1 MALIGDVVPIGI
13 FIWVFGAY
21 VDSISTVFDTTI
33 GRAFV
38 VVFISLAV
46 LGVGSFLIVFL
57 FGIFAALVGFTPT

>member
-1 MALIGDVVPIGI
+1 MALIGDVVRIGI

-21 VDSISTVFDTTI
+21 VGSISTVFDTTI

-46 LGVGSFLIVFL
+46 LGVGFFLIAFL
-57 FGIFAALVGFTPT
+57 FGILAALVGLTPT